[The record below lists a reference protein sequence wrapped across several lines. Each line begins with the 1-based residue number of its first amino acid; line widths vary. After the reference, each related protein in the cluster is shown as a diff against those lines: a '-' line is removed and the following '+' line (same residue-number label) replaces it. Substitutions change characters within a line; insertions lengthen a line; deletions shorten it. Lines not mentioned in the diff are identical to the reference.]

1 MHQYNTGNARMNQG
15 KSEERQVNMAWFTAS
30 LTIIA
35 MLMWGVYGSD
45 AIRDANGERPP
56 MLAVWIFALLVIAL
70 LRPALRHHFKTRR
83 PK

>member
-1 MHQYNTGNARMNQG
+1 MEKKNIE
-15 KSEERQVNMAWFTAS
+15 SRQLNMAWFSAS
-30 LTIIA
+30 LTIIV
-35 MLMWGVYGSD
+35 MLLWGIYGSN

-56 MLAVWIFALLVIAL
+56 MLAAWFFALIVIAL

>member
-1 MHQYNTGNARMNQG
+1 MEKKDTEARQL
-15 KSEERQVNMAWFTAS
+15 NMAWFSSS
-30 LTIIA
+30 LTIIV
-35 MLMWGVYGSD
+35 MLLWGIYGSD

-56 MLAVWIFALLVIAL
+56 MLAVWIFALIVIAL

>member
-1 MHQYNTGNARMNQG
+1 MEKKDIEARQL
-15 KSEERQVNMAWFTAS
+15 NMAWLSAS
-30 LTIIA
+30 LTIIV
-35 MLMWGVYGSD
+35 MLLWGIYGSD

-56 MLAVWIFALLVIAL
+56 MLAVWIFALIVIAL